1 MHIKFIG
8 YGGAFDYKQ
17 VNSAAIIKIGSISIL
32 IDCGHSVYPIL
43 KKLNI
48 AEEID
53 YVFITH
59 LHDDHVGSLST
70 FLIDRNFF
78 STPPKLIFPDFAFK
92 NTLVAFLKFSMQ
104 NPENYFEF
112 MNIKDIGFANYIDTK
127 NYHVKGMQT
136 FSYIFYEKGEY
147 VVYSGDLNNPG
158 YLVQK
163 LEEKGIKKG
172 LIFHDISFNKINKAH
187 AYYKE
192 VEKIPAG
199 YNVTGYHYNAEEV
212 PSDCK
217 VELVGEREEFLFTEN
232 LITVK

>member
-1 MHIKFIG
+1 MRIKFIG
-8 YGGAFDYKQ
+8 FGGAFDYKQ
-17 VNSAAIIKIGSISIL
+17 ANSAAIIKIGNQSIL
-32 IDCGHSVYPIL
+32 IDCGHSVYPL
-43 KKLNI
+43 LRKLNI

-70 FLIDRNFF
+70 FLIDRKFF
-78 STPPKLIFPDFAFK
+78 SRPIKLIFPDLDFK
-92 NTLVAFLKFSMQ
+92 NTLIAFLKFSMQ
-104 NPENYFEF
+104 NPEKYFDF
-112 MNIKDIGFANYIDTK
+112 MDIKNTGFADYIDTK

-136 FSYIFYEKGEY
+136 FSYVFYEKDEY

-158 YLVQK
+158 YLIQK

-172 LIFHDISFNKINKAH
+172 TIFHDITFNKSNKAH

-192 VEKIPAG
+192 VEKIPADF
-199 YNVTGYHYNAEEV
+199 NVTGYHYNAEEV

-217 VELVGEREEFLFTEN
+217 VELVGKKEEFLFTEN
-232 LITVK
+232 VLPVK